1 MYEENDLYNLD
12 FDGDSTSETANADKQ
27 TEQAEPKPERAEPR
41 ERGAEQ
47 PNSADNK
54 NPLWGPEPQKSQ
66 DSTAA
71 KNQLTDEQIA
81 YIEKARQ
88 RDELERVVNDIKSR
102 IPSFDMEAIS
112 KELLKMKDDEVR
124 KYYTPQG
131 LELLWYER
139 FARGTSANNPQVD
152 GSHTSSSGESMD
164 DLAKKVATGTAS
176 MDEEREFYIRLGK
189 IGQSDY

>member
-12 FDGDSTSETANADKQ
+12 LDEDSTSETADEKQ
-27 TEQAEPKPERAEPR
+27 SNQRGEPNERSEQAA
-41 ERGAEQ
+41 
-47 PNSADNK
+47 NTADSK
-54 NPLWGPEPQKSQ
+54 NQITSPEPQKSQ
-66 DSTAA
+66 DSTQA
-71 KNQLTDEQIA
+71 KNQLSEEQIA

-139 FARGTSANNPQVD
+139 FARGTPANNPQVD

-164 DLAKKVATGTAS
+164 DLAKKVAAGTAS

>member
-1 MYEENDLYNLD
+1 MYEENDLYNLEID
-12 FDGDSTSETANADKQ
+12 ENSTSETANADQQ
-27 TEQAEPKPERAEPR
+27 TS
-41 ERGAEQ
+41 EQ
-47 PNSADNK
+47 PAQQKEPEQGAADSK
-54 NPLWGPEPQKSQ
+54 NPLASPEPQKSQ
-66 DSTAA
+66 DSTQA
-71 KNQLTDEQIA
+71 KNQLSQEQIA
-81 YIEKARQ
+81 YIERARQ

-139 FARGTSANNPQVD
+139 FASKTPANNPQVD

-164 DLAKKVATGTAS
+164 DLAKKVAAGTAT
-176 MDEEREFYIRLGK
+176 MDEEREFYIRMGK
-189 IGQSDY
+189 IGASDY

>member
-12 FDGDSTSETANADKQ
+12 LDENSTSETANADQK
-27 TEQAEPKPERAEPR
+27 TS
-41 ERGAEQ
+41 EQ
-47 PNSADNK
+47 PAQQKEPEQPTADSK
-54 NPLWGPEPQKSQ
+54 NPLTSPEPQKSQ
-66 DSTAA
+66 DNQGA
-71 KNQLTDEQIA
+71 KNQLSQEQIA
-81 YIEKARQ
+81 YIERARQ

-139 FARGTSANNPQVD
+139 FASKTPANNPQVD

-164 DLAKKVATGTAS
+164 DLAKKVAAGTAT
-176 MDEEREFYIRLGK
+176 MDEEREFYIRMGK

>member
-1 MYEENDLYNLD
+1 MYEENDLYNLEID
-12 FDGDSTSETANADKQ
+12 ENSTSETANADQQTSDQQTSEQQAQQKQ
-27 TEQAEPKPERAEPR
+27 P
-41 ERGAEQ
+41 EQ
-47 PNSADNK
+47 PTADSK
-54 NPLWGPEPQKSQ
+54 NPIASPEPQKSQ
-66 DSTAA
+66 DSQGA
-71 KNQLTDEQIA
+71 KNQLSQEQIA
-81 YIEKARQ
+81 YIERARQ

-139 FARGTSANNPQVD
+139 FASKTPANNPQVD
-152 GSHTSSSGESMD
+152 GSHTSNSGVSMD
-164 DLAKKVATGTAS
+164 ELAKKVAAGTAS
-176 MDEEREFYIRLGK
+176 MDEEREFYIRMGK

>member
-12 FDGDSTSETANADKQ
+12 LDEDSTSQTAN
-27 TEQAEPKPERAEPR
+27 TENQAEPKTEPAEPR

-54 NPLWGPEPQKSQ
+54 NPLTSPEPQKSQ
-66 DSTAA
+66 DSTAT

-139 FARGTSANNPQVD
+139 FASKTPANNPQVD

>member
-1 MYEENDLYNLD
+1 MYEENDLYNLELGGESTTEPASD
-12 FDGDSTSETANADKQ
+12 QQTSEQPAQQKEP
-27 TEQAEPKPERAEPR
+27 EQ
-41 ERGAEQ
+41 GA
-47 PNSADNK
+47 ADNK
-54 NPLWGPEPQKSQ
+54 NPLASPEPQKSQ
-66 DSTAA
+66 DNQGA
-71 KNQLTDEQIA
+71 KNQLSEEQIA
-81 YIEKARQ
+81 YIERARQ

-139 FARGTSANNPQVD
+139 FASKTPANNPQVD

-164 DLAKKVATGTAS
+164 ELAKKVAAGTAT
-176 MDEEREFYIRLGK
+176 MDEEREFYIRMGK

>member
-1 MYEENDLYNLD
+1 MYEENDLYNLEL
-12 FDGDSTSETANADKQ
+12 DGESTTEPASDQQTSDQQTSEQQAQQKQ
-27 TEQAEPKPERAEPR
+27 P
-41 ERGAEQ
+41 EQ
-47 PNSADNK
+47 PTADSK
-54 NPLWGPEPQKSQ
+54 NPIASPEPQKSQ
-66 DSTAA
+66 DSQGA
-71 KNQLTDEQIA
+71 KNQLSQEQIA
-81 YIEKARQ
+81 YIERARQ

-139 FARGTSANNPQVD
+139 FAYKTPANNPQVD

>member
-12 FDGDSTSETANADKQ
+12 LDENSTSETANADQQ
-27 TEQAEPKPERAEPR
+27 TS
-41 ERGAEQ
+41 EQ
-47 PNSADNK
+47 PAQQKQPEQPTADNK

-66 DSTAA
+66 DNAQA
-71 KNQLTDEQIA
+71 KNQLSQEQIA
-81 YIEKARQ
+81 YIERARQ

-139 FARGTSANNPQVD
+139 FASKTPANNPQVD

-164 DLAKKVATGTAS
+164 DLAKKVATGTAT
-176 MDEEREFYIRLGK
+176 MDEEREFYIRMGK
-189 IGQSDY
+189 IGQSEF

>member
-12 FDGDSTSETANADKQ
+12 LDENSTSETANADQQ
-27 TEQAEPKPERAEPR
+27 TS
-41 ERGAEQ
+41 EQ
-47 PNSADNK
+47 PAQQKQPEQPTADSK
-54 NPLWGPEPQKSQ
+54 NPLWGSEPQKSQ
-66 DSTAA
+66 DNAQA
-71 KNQLTDEQIA
+71 KNQLSQEQIA
-81 YIEKARQ
+81 YIERARQ

-139 FARGTSANNPQVD
+139 FASKTPANNPQVD

-164 DLAKKVATGTAS
+164 ELAKKVATGTAT
-176 MDEEREFYIRLGK
+176 MDEEREFYIRMGK
-189 IGQSDY
+189 IGQSEF

>member
-12 FDGDSTSETANADKQ
+12 LDQDSTSETADEKQ
-27 TEQAEPKPERAEPR
+27 SNQSNQPNQPNEQETK
-41 ERGAEQ
+41 AEQ
-47 PNSADNK
+47 TNTADNK
-54 NPLWGPEPQKSQ
+54 NQITSPEPQKSQ
-66 DSTAA
+66 DSLQA
-71 KNQLTDEQIA
+71 KNQLTEEQIA

-88 RDELERVVNDIKSR
+88 RDQLERVVNDIKTR
-102 IPSFDMEAIS
+102 IPNFDMDAIS

-139 FARGTSANNPQVD
+139 FASKMNANNPQVD

-164 DLAKKVATGTAS
+164 ELAKKVATGTAS

>member
-12 FDGDSTSETANADKQ
+12 LDENSTSETANADQQ
-27 TEQAEPKPERAEPR
+27 TS
-41 ERGAEQ
+41 EQ
-47 PNSADNK
+47 PAQQKQPEQPTADNK
-54 NPLWGPEPQKSQ
+54 NPLWGSEPQKSQ
-66 DSTAA
+66 DSTQA
-71 KNQLTDEQIA
+71 KNQLSQEQIA
-81 YIEKARQ
+81 YIERARQ
-88 RDELERVVNDIKSR
+88 RDELERVVSDIKSR

-139 FARGTSANNPQVD
+139 FASKTPANNPQVD

-164 DLAKKVATGTAS
+164 ELAKKVATGTAT
-176 MDEEREFYIRLGK
+176 MDEEREFYIRMGK
-189 IGQSDY
+189 IGQSEF

>member
-1 MYEENDLYNLD
+1 MYENNDLYNLNL
-12 FDGDSTSETANADKQ
+12 GMGE
-27 TEQAEPKPERAEPR
+27 EQAEPTQEGEALPK
-41 ERGAEQ
+41 Q
-47 PNSADNK
+47 
-54 NPLWGPEPQKSQ
+54 PEPKEPEPAEHPTNKSAGSEQTGSQ
-66 DSTAA
+66 DSPQA
-71 KNQLTDEQIA
+71 KAQLSEEQIA
-81 YIEKARQ
+81 YIERARQ

-139 FARGTSANNPQVD
+139 FASKTPANNPQVD

-164 DLAKKVATGTAS
+164 DLAKKVAAGTAT
-176 MDEEREFYIRLGK
+176 MDEEREFYIRMGK

>member
-12 FDGDSTSETANADKQ
+12 FDQDSSDEPTNEKQ
-27 TEQAEPKPERAEPR
+27 SNQRGEPNEQKGE
-41 ERGAEQ
+41 AEQ
-47 PNSADNK
+47 TNTADNK
-54 NPLWGPEPQKSQ
+54 NPFASPEPQKSQ
-66 DSTAA
+66 DSTPA
-71 KNQLTDEQIA
+71 KNQLTNEQIA

-102 IPSFDMEAIS
+102 IPSFDMEVIS

-139 FARGTSANNPQVD
+139 FASKTSANNPQVD

>member
-27 TEQAEPKPERAEPR
+27 AEPKPERAEPR
-41 ERGAEQ
+41 EQGAEQ
-47 PNSADNK
+47 PNSADSK

-66 DSTAA
+66 DSTQA

-88 RDELERVVNDIKSR
+88 RDQLERVVNDIKSR

-112 KELLKMKDDEVR
+112 KELLKMKDEEVR

-139 FARGTSANNPQVD
+139 FASKTPANNPQVD

-164 DLAKKVATGTAS
+164 DLAKKVAAGTAS

>member
-12 FDGDSTSETANADKQ
+12 LDEDSTSQTAN
-27 TEQAEPKPERAEPR
+27 TENQAEPKPERAEPR
-41 ERGAEQ
+41 EQGAEQ
-47 PNSADNK
+47 ANRADSK
-54 NPLWGPEPQKSQ
+54 NPLTSPEPQKAQ
-66 DSTAA
+66 DSQ

-139 FARGTSANNPQVD
+139 FASKTPANNPQVD

-164 DLAKKVATGTAS
+164 DLAKKVAAGTAS

>member
-12 FDGDSTSETANADKQ
+12 LDEDSTSQTAN
-27 TEQAEPKPERAEPR
+27 TENQAEPKTEPAEPR

-47 PNSADNK
+47 PNSADSK

-66 DSTAA
+66 DSTQA
-71 KNQLTDEQIA
+71 KNQLSEEQIA

-139 FARGTSANNPQVD
+139 FASKINANNPQVD

-164 DLAKKVATGTAS
+164 ELAKKVATGTAS

>member
-12 FDGDSTSETANADKQ
+12 LDENSTSETANADK
-27 TEQAEPKPERAEPR
+27 QAEPKPERAEPR

-54 NPLWGPEPQKSQ
+54 NPLASPEPQKAQ
-66 DSTAA
+66 DSTAT

-139 FARGTSANNPQVD
+139 FARGTPANNPQVD

-164 DLAKKVATGTAS
+164 DLAKKVASGTAS

>member
-12 FDGDSTSETANADKQ
+12 LDEDSTSQTAN
-27 TEQAEPKPERAEPR
+27 TENQAEPR
-41 ERGAEQ
+41 EQGAEQ
-47 PNSADNK
+47 ANRADSK
-54 NPLWGPEPQKSQ
+54 NPLTSPESQKAQ
-66 DSTAA
+66 DSTAT
-71 KNQLTDEQIA
+71 KNQLSEEQIA
-81 YIEKARQ
+81 YIEKDRQ

-102 IPSFDMEAIS
+102 IPGFDMEAIS

-139 FARGTSANNPQVD
+139 FASKTPANNPQVD

-164 DLAKKVATGTAS
+164 DLAKKVAAGTAT

-189 IGQSDY
+189 IGQSEF

>member
-12 FDGDSTSETANADKQ
+12 LDEDSTSETADEKQ
-27 TEQAEPKPERAEPR
+27 SNKRGEPNERSEQAA
-41 ERGAEQ
+41 
-47 PNSADNK
+47 NTADSK
-54 NPLWGPEPQKSQ
+54 NQITSPEPQKSQ
-66 DSTAA
+66 DSTQA
-71 KNQLTDEQIA
+71 KNQLSEEQIA

-139 FARGTSANNPQVD
+139 FASKTPANNPQVD

>member
-1 MYEENDLYNLD
+1 MYEENDLYNID
-12 FDGDSTSETANADKQ
+12 FDEDSTSETANADKQ
-27 TEQAEPKPERAEPR
+27 TEQTEPKPERAEPR

-54 NPLWGPEPQKSQ
+54 NPLTSPEPQKAQ
-66 DSTAA
+66 DSVQA

-88 RDELERVVNDIKSR
+88 RDQLERVVNDIKSR

-112 KELLKMKDDEVR
+112 KELLKMKDEEVR

-139 FARGTSANNPQVD
+139 FASKTPANNPQVD

-164 DLAKKVATGTAS
+164 ELAKKVATGTAT
-176 MDEEREFYIRLGK
+176 MDEEREFYIRMGK

>member
-12 FDGDSTSETANADKQ
+12 FNEDSTSETANADKQ
-27 TEQAEPKPERAEPR
+27 AEPKPEPAEPR

-47 PNSADNK
+47 PNSADSK
-54 NPLWGPEPQKSQ
+54 NPLASPEPQKSQ
-66 DSTAA
+66 DSTQA
-71 KNQLTDEQIA
+71 KNQLSEEQIA

-139 FARGTSANNPQVD
+139 FARGTPANNPQVD

>member
-12 FDGDSTSETANADKQ
+12 LDGDSTSETTNADKQ
-27 TEQAEPKPERAEPR
+27 TEQAEPKPERAEP
-41 ERGAEQ
+41 EQ
-47 PNSADNK
+47 TADNK
-54 NPLWGPEPQKSQ
+54 NPLASPEPQKAQ
-66 DSTAA
+66 DSTQA
-71 KNQLTDEQIA
+71 KNQLSEEQIA

-139 FARGTSANNPQVD
+139 FARGTPANNPQVD

-164 DLAKKVATGTAS
+164 DLAKKVAAGTAS

>member
-12 FDGDSTSETANADKQ
+12 FDENSTSETANADKQ
-27 TEQAEPKPERAEPR
+27 TEQAEPKPERAEP
-41 ERGAEQ
+41 EQ
-47 PNSADNK
+47 AADNK
-54 NPLWGPEPQKSQ
+54 NPLWGPEPQKAQ
-66 DSTAA
+66 DSTAT

-112 KELLKMKDDEVR
+112 KELLKMKDEEVR

-164 DLAKKVATGTAS
+164 DLAKKVAAGTAS

>member
-12 FDGDSTSETANADKQ
+12 LDENSTSETANADQQ
-27 TEQAEPKPERAEPR
+27 TS
-41 ERGAEQ
+41 EQ
-47 PNSADNK
+47 PAQQKQPEQPTADSK
-54 NPLWGPEPQKSQ
+54 NPLWGSEPQKSQ
-66 DSTAA
+66 DNAQA
-71 KNQLTDEQIA
+71 KNQLSQEQIA
-81 YIEKARQ
+81 YIERARQ
-88 RDELERVVNDIKSR
+88 REELERVVSDIKSR

-139 FARGTSANNPQVD
+139 FAGKGTANNPPVD
-152 GSHTSSSGESMD
+152 GSHTSSSGISMD
-164 DLAKKVATGTAS
+164 ELAKKVATGTAT
-176 MDEEREFYIRLGK
+176 MDEEREFYIRMGK